1 MRYWNDI
8 WIILTIAVCTF
19 LTRLL
24 PFVLF
29 GKTHEPPRIVKYLGQ
44 VLPASVIAVLII
56 YCLKSVDFT
65 QTATYA
71 PAFLSIAIIAVLH
84 VWKRNMLLSIGIGTL
99 SYMILLQFVF
109 C

>member
-1 MRYWNDI
+1 VNRMTDI

-29 GKTHEPPRIVKYLGQ
+29 GKTHEPPRIIKYLGQ

-56 YCLKSVDFT
+56 YCLKSADFA

-71 PAFLSIAIIAVLH
+71 PAVISIAMIILLH
-84 VWKRNMLLSIGIGTL
+84 VWKRNMLLSIGLGTV

-109 C
+109 T

>member
-1 MRYWNDI
+1 MNRMNDI

-29 GKTHEPPRIVKYLGQ
+29 GKTHEPPRIIKYLGQ

-71 PAFLSIAIIAVLH
+71 PASISIALIILLH
-84 VWKRNMLLSIGIGTL
+84 IWKRNMLLSIGLGTI
-99 SYMILLQFVF
+99 SYMLLLQFVF